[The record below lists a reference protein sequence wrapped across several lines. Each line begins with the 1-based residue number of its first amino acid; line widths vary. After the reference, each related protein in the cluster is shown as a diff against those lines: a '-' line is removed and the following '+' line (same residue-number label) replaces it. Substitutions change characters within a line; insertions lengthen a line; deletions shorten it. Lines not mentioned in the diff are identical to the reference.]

1 MKYYIVDAFTDR
13 LFRGNPAGVCLL
25 ERELPDRVMQKIAYE
40 NNLAETAFLLKKE
53 DTYSLRWFTP
63 EAEMDLCGHATL
75 ATAFVVMNFVDPELT
90 KIEFETQSGKLSVE
104 RADDLY
110 TMNFPSRMPL
120 ETAAN
125 PLLEDALGC
134 KVLGTYLSRD
144 LLVLTE
150 SEKAVENLRVDVDK
164 LAAISKDISFAV
176 IVTAKG
182 SSCDFVSRFFAPNA
196 GICEDPVTGSAH
208 CTLIPFW
215 SRRLGKNSMTAK
227 QLSPRGGML
236 LCEDKGERVNISG
249 KAVCY
254 LEGDIM
260 LLDLKD

>member
-1 MKYYIVDAFTDR
+1 M
-13 LFRGNPAGVCLL
+13 
-25 ERELPDRVMQKIAYE
+25 
-40 NNLAETAFLLKKE
+40 LKKE

-63 EAEMDLCGHATL
+63 EVEMDLCGHATL

-104 RADDLY
+104 RAEDLY
-110 TMNFPSRMPL
+110 KMNFPSRMPL

-134 KVLGTYLSRD
+134 KVLETYLSRD
-144 LLVLTE
+144 LLVLAE

-182 SSCDFVSRFFAPNA
+182 SSCDLCRVFLLRMQASVKIRL
-196 GICEDPVTGSAH
+196 PVRHTVH
-208 CTLIPFW
+208 
-215 SRRLGKNSMTAK
+215 
-227 QLSPRGGML
+227 
-236 LCEDKGERVNISG
+236 
-249 KAVCY
+249 
-254 LEGDIM
+254 
-260 LLDLKD
+260 